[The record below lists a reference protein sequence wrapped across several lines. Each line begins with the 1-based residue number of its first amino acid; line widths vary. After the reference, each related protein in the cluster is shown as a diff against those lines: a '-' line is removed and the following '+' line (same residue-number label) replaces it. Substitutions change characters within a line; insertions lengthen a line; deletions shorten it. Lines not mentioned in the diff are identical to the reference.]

1 MISIYVMVFVM
12 SMDGQISDPYVHDKA
27 FKTHMECNDTA
38 VQMRE
43 ALKDKEVKYL
53 IGCRKFTDEII

>member
-12 SMDGQISDPYVHDKA
+12 SMNGEFSTPHLHDKA
-27 FKTHMECNDTA
+27 FQTERECKA
-38 VQMRE
+38 FSVAMQE
-43 ALKDKEVKYL
+43 SLKDMDVKYL